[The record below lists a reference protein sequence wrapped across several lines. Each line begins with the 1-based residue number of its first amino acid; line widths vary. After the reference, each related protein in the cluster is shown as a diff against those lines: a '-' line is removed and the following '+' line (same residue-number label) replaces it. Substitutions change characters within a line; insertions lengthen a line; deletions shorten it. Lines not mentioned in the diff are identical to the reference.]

1 MKRKSDHTIFVAQTD
16 PAQAQVL
23 RTAMVA
29 LGMSV
34 HVLDPQQRLDVQF
47 ENWRY
52 AQHEQSVLI
61 ADLATFVAQGGAAD
75 EILSRLGSQF
85 PDLRVVTTLSDR
97 LTVTAQEDIW
107 VKSLGAAGL
116 FPRVSALRIEETL
129 GPILAAAIDDPG
141 AQFDVERIASMFRA
155 LDNGI
160 DDSPQFAAA
169 QKLLA
174 MRGTGLIELEKL
186 GVEIRGPN
194 GFDVQDRKHRL
205 ANYPNCFVGSEA
217 VDVLVRI
224 TGRSRQTALAIG
236 RLLHLIGDFY
246 HVAGDQEFED
256 GEYFYYFRATTQK
269 ICALD
274 LRQVIGGVRGATGFS
289 VRDRSHLGK
298 RFPKCFVGKDAAE
311 WLKNRYDLT
320 LPGAV
325 ALGQTLLRLHLIRHV
340 VDEHDFID
348 RTFYY
353 RFT

>member
-16 PAQAQVL
+16 AAQAQLL
-23 RTAMVA
+23 RATVAA

-34 HVLDPQQRLDVQF
+34 HVLDSQQRLDVQL
-47 ENWRY
+47 ENRRY

-61 ADLATFVAQGGAAD
+61 ADLATFVAQGGAPD
-75 EILSRLGSQF
+75 EILSRLANQF
-85 PDLRVVTTLSDR
+85 PELRVVTTLSDR
-97 LTVTAQEDIW
+97 LTITSQEVNWIN
-107 VKSLGAAGL
+107 SLGAAGL

-129 GPILAAAIDDPG
+129 QPVLAAVVDDPG
-141 AQFDVERIASMFRA
+141 AQFDIERITSMFRA
-155 LDNGI
+155 LNGGI
-160 DDSPQFAAA
+160 DDPPLFASA

-174 MRGTGLIELEKL
+174 KRGTSPPELTKLIA
-186 GVEIRGPN
+186 EIRSPG
-194 GFDVQDRKHRL
+194 GFDIQDRSYRL
-205 ANYPNCFVGSEA
+205 ATYPDCFVGREA
-217 VDVLVRI
+217 VDALVRI
-224 TGRSRQTALAIG
+224 TGRSRTTALAIG
-236 RLLHLIGDFY
+236 RLLHSVGEFY
-246 HVAGDQEFED
+246 HVAGEQDFED
-256 GEYFYYFRATTQK
+256 GEYYYYFRATTQK

-298 RFPKCFVGKDAAE
+298 RFPKCFVGSDAAE

-325 ALGQTLLRLHLIRHV
+325 ALGQTLLRMHVIRHV

-348 RTFYY
+348 KKFFY